1 MAQVVPPVLRG
12 QYHFMLISDA
22 VHIWRES
29 DGDYHIEWQASHP
42 DTQVSVEP
50 LSSSGE
56 VSAHYSE
63 DAPRM
68 RLSGLKPGSRHYF
81 RLRDQHGTE
90 VLAAE
95 RKLGMQGT
103 PNFRDF
109 GGYATTEGRQVSW
122 GFLFRSGQLSGL
134 SDQDVEL
141 LASLKLDLVCD
152 FRRQEEQEGDPS
164 RLPLSN
170 PPRIVSLPIIPGSNS
185 RFFENTDGQMGDRQ
199 AMFDF
204 MLEINRDFA
213 EAQTATYAQMF
224 REILS
229 VDDARFLVHC
239 AAGKDRTGF
248 AAAIILMALGVS
260 RDVVMRDYMLTG
272 QFFQPQS
279 EMARLREKYQMQ
291 HMDSDSI
298 LPMLEVHEDYLTR
311 ALFAIEQ
318 SYPSVEDYLAEALGV
333 GASEVVELR
342 ARYLD

>member
-103 PNFRDF
+103 PIFVTLVVTPRLK
-109 GGYATTEGRQVSW
+109 GGKSAGVFCFAPGNCPASATRT
-122 GFLFRSGQLSGL
+122 
-134 SDQDVEL
+134 
-141 LASLKLDLVCD
+141 
-152 FRRQEEQEGDPS
+152 
-164 RLPLSN
+164 SN
-170 PPRIVSLPIIPGSNS
+170 CWP
-185 RFFENTDGQMGDRQ
+185 
-199 AMFDF
+199 A
-204 MLEINRDFA
+204 
-213 EAQTATYAQMF
+213 
-224 REILS
+224 
-229 VDDARFLVHC
+229 
-239 AAGKDRTGF
+239 
-248 AAAIILMALGVS
+248 
-260 RDVVMRDYMLTG
+260 
-272 QFFQPQS
+272 
-279 EMARLREKYQMQ
+279 
-291 HMDSDSI
+291 
-298 LPMLEVHEDYLTR
+298 
-311 ALFAIEQ
+311 
-318 SYPSVEDYLAEALGV
+318 
-333 GASEVVELR
+333 
-342 ARYLD
+342 